1 MFVGIALCIW
11 TLLMDEM
18 TGIYVMLI
26 FLDGFLNFGQGIFA
40 FIIFGLQS
48 GYVFLPLKAWYQKI
62 IYGQDSLVLPPWED
76 VGDDTKAV
84 CQQFLKHHINP
95 CMDTL
100 MRDVRTRFGSVLK
113 GVFYGSDFVDWLLD
127 VGLSQ
132 SRQDAVIYGR
142 HLVTGRVMRHTENY
156 LDFYDHKDFLYTL
169 EPVSSRTP

>member
-1 MFVGIALCIW
+1 M
-11 TLLMDEM
+11 
-18 TGIYVMLI
+18 
-26 FLDGFLNFGQGIFA
+26 
-40 FIIFGLQS
+40 
-48 GYVFLPLKAWYQKI
+48 FLPLKAWYQKI

-113 GVFYGSDFVDWLLD
+113 GVFYGSEFVDWLLD

-142 HLVTGRVMRHTENY
+142 HLVTGNIRIPFKTRRR
-156 LDFYDHKDFLYTL
+156 L
-169 EPVSSRTP
+169 SSQNDIK

>member
-1 MFVGIALCIW
+1 M
-11 TLLMDEM
+11 
-18 TGIYVMLI
+18 
-26 FLDGFLNFGQGIFA
+26 
-40 FIIFGLQS
+40 
-48 GYVFLPLKAWYQKI
+48 FLPLKAWYQKI

-142 HLVTGRVMRHTENY
+142 HLVTGKSPLISKANIE
-156 LDFYDHKDFLYTL
+156 
-169 EPVSSRTP
+169 VSKTFSCWI

>member
-1 MFVGIALCIW
+1 M
-11 TLLMDEM
+11 
-18 TGIYVMLI
+18 
-26 FLDGFLNFGQGIFA
+26 
-40 FIIFGLQS
+40 
-48 GYVFLPLKAWYQKI
+48 FLPLKAWYQKI

-76 VGDDTKAV
+76 VGNDTKAV

-142 HLVTGRVMRHTENY
+142 HLVTGNIRIPFLTCRRQLSQNY
-156 LDFYDHKDFLYTL
+156 YDIK
-169 EPVSSRTP
+169 

>member
-1 MFVGIALCIW
+1 M
-11 TLLMDEM
+11 
-18 TGIYVMLI
+18 
-26 FLDGFLNFGQGIFA
+26 
-40 FIIFGLQS
+40 
-48 GYVFLPLKAWYQKI
+48 FLPLKAWYQKI
-62 IYGQDSLVLPPWED
+62 IYGQDSLILPPWED
-76 VGDDTKAV
+76 VGDDTKAI

-142 HLVTGRVMRHTENY
+142 HLVKGKKGTGVRGDLRRN
-156 LDFYDHKDFLYTL
+156 
-169 EPVSSRTP
+169 